1 MITLE
6 ANYSKKIGLPGY
18 SSHQF
23 SVTLKSELSDVS
35 LVEKESARLY
45 AVLQQ
50 SVDNNIQQIGYL
62 PSANGNGHQNGHT
75 NGHTNGNGNGH
86 HKPDTDKWACS
97 DKQKDLILKITDEH
111 KLDKTKVDQLA
122 LDRFGKGVKQL
133 NKLEASGLIEE
144 LLEQTGQSKPRGSRF
159 QKAGAR

>member
-35 LVEKESARLY
+35 KVEQESARLY
-45 AVLQQ
+45 DVLQT
-50 SVDNNIQQIGYL
+50 SVDNNIQQVGFL
-62 PSANGNGHQNGHT
+62 PNEVKG
-75 NGHTNGNGNGH
+75 GHTNGNGNGH
-86 HKPDTDKWACS
+86 QRSMRPFEEVWKCS
-97 DKQKDLILKITDEH
+97 LKQKDLILKITDENR
-111 KLDKTKVDQLA
+111 LDKNGVEKLA
-122 LDRFGKGVKQL
+122 QDRFGKGVKAL

-144 LLEQTGQSKPRGSRF
+144 LIEKYPSKNGRV
-159 QKAGAR
+159 K

>member
-23 SVTLKSELSDVS
+23 SVTLKSELSDIS
-35 LVEKESARLY
+35 QVEKESARLY

-62 PSANGNGHQNGHT
+62 PAANGNGHS
-75 NGHTNGNGNGH
+75 NGHTNGNGH
-86 HKPDTDKWACS
+86 AKPETDKWACS
-97 DKQKDLILKITDEH
+97 DKQKELILKITDEH

-122 LDRFGKGVKQL
+122 QDRFGKGVRQL

>member
-23 SVTLKSELSDVS
+23 SVTLKSELTDISK
-35 LVEKESARLY
+35 VEQESARLY
-45 AVLQQ
+45 DVLQQ
-50 SVDNNIQQIGYL
+50 SVDSNIQQIGFL
-62 PSANGNGHQNGHT
+62 PGETPKN
-75 NGHTNGNGNGH
+75 NGNGNGNGRH
-86 HKPDTDKWACS
+86 TSPPDNDKWACT
-97 DKQKDLILKITDEH
+97 DKQRELILKITDEH

-122 LDRFGKGVKQL
+122 QDRFGKGVKLL
-133 NKLEASGLIEE
+133 NKLQASGLIEE
-144 LLEQTGQSKPRGSRF
+144 LLEQTGQSKPRSQRF

>member
-23 SVTLKSELSDVS
+23 SVTLKSELSDVAQ
-35 LVEKESARLY
+35 VEQESARLY
-45 AVLQQ
+45 DVLQQ
-50 SVDNNIQQIGYL
+50 SVDSNIQQIGFL
-62 PSANGNGHQNGHT
+62 PGEAKPNGNGNGHQNG
-75 NGHTNGNGNGH
+75 NGH
-86 HKPDTDKWACS
+86 HKPQNDKWACS
-97 DKQKDLILKITDEH
+97 DKQRELILKITDEN
-111 KLDKTKVDQLA
+111 KLDKAKVDQLA
-122 LDRFGKGVKQL
+122 QDRFGKGVKAL

-144 LLEQTGQSKPRGSRF
+144 LLEQTGQSKPRGQRF

>member
-35 LVEKESARLY
+35 QVEQESARLY
-45 AVLQQ
+45 DVLQN
-50 SVDNNIQQIGYL
+50 SVDSNIQQIGFL
-62 PSANGNGHQNGHT
+62 PGEAKSNGNG
-75 NGHTNGNGNGH
+75 NGNGNGH
-86 HKPDTDKWACS
+86 HKPQDDKWACS
-97 DKQKDLILKITDEH
+97 DKQRDLILKITEEH
-111 KLDKTKVDQLA
+111 KLDKAKVDQLA
-122 LDRFGKGVKQL
+122 QDRFGKGVKAL

-144 LLEQTGQSKPRGSRF
+144 LLEQTGQSKPRGQRF

>member
-35 LVEKESARLY
+35 KVEQESARLY
-45 AVLQQ
+45 DVLQT
-50 SVDNNIQQIGYL
+50 SVDNNIQQVGFL
-62 PSANGNGHQNGHT
+62 PSEPKSNGHQNGNGHQRSVRPVEDPW
-75 NGHTNGNGNGH
+75 
-86 HKPDTDKWACS
+86 KCS
-97 DKQKDLILKITDEH
+97 LKQKDLILKITDENR
-111 KLDKTKVDQLA
+111 LDKNAVEQLA
-122 LDRFGKGVKQL
+122 QDRFGKGVKQL

-144 LLEQTGQSKPRGSRF
+144 LIEKYPSKSGRG
-159 QKAGAR
+159 K

>member
-23 SVTLKSELSDVS
+23 SVTLKSELSDIS
-35 LVEKESARLY
+35 KVEAESAKLY
-45 AVLQQ
+45 SILQQ
-50 SVDNNIQQIGYL
+50 SVDHNIQQVGYL
-62 PSANGNGHQNGHT
+62 PSSNGNGHS

-86 HKPDTDKWACS
+86 PKPENDKWTCS
-97 DKQKDLILKITDEH
+97 DKQKELILKITDEH

-122 LDRFGKGVKQL
+122 QDRFGKGVKQL